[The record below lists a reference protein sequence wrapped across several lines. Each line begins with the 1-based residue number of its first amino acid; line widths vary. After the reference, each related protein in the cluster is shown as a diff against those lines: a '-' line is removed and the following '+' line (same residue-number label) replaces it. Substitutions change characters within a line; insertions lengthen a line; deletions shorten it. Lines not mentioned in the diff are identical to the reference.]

1 MKRIHPIEEEVE
13 MAKVRLK
20 ELQIELKKLNF
31 IRSVLGK
38 ELGKPDAYGGYAF
51 ASLTKTSTPYEYI
64 VTYALGDDHIE
75 IVDTKALF
83 AHLKGQQGNI
93 VKEIP
98 LTQLKKYFRRKK

>member
-13 MAKVRLK
+13 MAKARLK
-20 ELQIELKKLNF
+20 ELQIELKKLNS

-51 ASLTKTSTPYEYI
+51 ASLTKTYIPYEYI
-64 VTYALGDDHIE
+64 VTYALGDDHVE

-83 AHLKGQQGNI
+83 THFKEQRGSI

-98 LTQLKKYFRRKK
+98 LTQLKKYFRRSR